1 MRLILKFVIIIIT
14 FLIFQMLF
22 TITSLASSSELQIGS
37 PSCILIESST
47 GKILYEKNSNERRFP
62 ASTTKIM
69 TAILTVENCKLTD
82 VATASHNAVYSVPP
96 TYSHASIVEGE
107 ELTIEQLLNV
117 LLIQSASD
125 AANTLAEHV
134 GGSIENFAQM
144 MNDKAKEIGCKNTH
158 FVNPDGVSNDDH
170 YTTAYDLALMGQYAM
185 KYDAIRNIVCK
196 TQYSLPKT
204 NKYDKEDRIFNTTN
218 DLLRV
223 NNSNSPDNYYY
234 EYANGIKTGYTTEA
248 GSCIV
253 ASAEKGS
260 LEVIAVVLGAET
272 TEEGY
277 SIRYP
282 DCKTLFNYAFDNY
295 KLEDIVKPEDVI
307 DEISVADATK
317 DTANLKLSPESTI
330 TAVVDKDQNIDE
342 LEPEIELDENLSAPI
357 SAGEVVG
364 KVTYTIDNKN
374 YSTNLIAD
382 NSVIKTGTWDIL
394 FKICVIILILSV
406 LVILLKP
413 TKKTKNKRKKGGKSK
428 YVGYKHLKLY

>member
-22 TITSLASSSELQIGS
+22 TITSLASSDELQIGS

-47 GKILYEKNSNERRFP
+47 GEILYEKNSNEKRFP

-134 GGSIENFAQM
+134 GGSIENFVQM
-144 MNDKAKEIGCKNTH
+144 MNDKAEEIGCKNTH
-158 FVNPDGVSNDDH
+158 FVNPDGVSNDNH

-185 KYDAIRNIVCK
+185 KYDTIRNIVCK

-218 DLLRV
+218 ELLRV

-234 EYANGIKTGYTTEA
+234 QYANGIKTGYTTEA

-253 ASAEKGS
+253 ASAEKDG

-272 TEEGY
+272 TKEGY

-295 KLEDIVKPEDVI
+295 KLEDIVNAKDIVQ
-307 DEISVADATK
+307 EINVTGATK
-317 DTANLKLSPESTI
+317 ETANLKLSPENTI
-330 TAVVDKDQNIDE
+330 TAIMDKEQNLDE
-342 LEPEIELDENLSAPI
+342 LQTEVELKDDLSAPI
-357 SAGEVVG
+357 AAGEVVG

-382 NSVIKTGTWDIL
+382 TTVIKSGTWDIL
-394 FKICVIILILSV
+394 FKICVIILVLSILFM
-406 LVILLKP
+406 LLRP
-413 TKKTKNKRKKGGKSK
+413 SKKSRKKRKKGNKSK

>member
-1 MRLILKFVIIIIT
+1 MRLILKFIFVIIT
-14 FLIFQMLF
+14 FLIFQILF
-22 TITSLASSSELQIGS
+22 TITSLASSDELQIGS

-47 GKILYEKNSNERRFP
+47 GKILYEKNANEQRYP

-69 TAILTVENCKLTD
+69 TAILTVENCQLTD
-82 VATASHNAVYSVPP
+82 VVTASHNAIYSVPP

-125 AANTLAEHV
+125 AANILAEHV

-158 FVNPDGVSNDDH
+158 FVNPDGVSNDNH
-170 YTTAYDLALMGQYAM
+170 YTTAYDLALIGQYAM
-185 KYDAIRNIVCK
+185 KYDTIRNIVCK
-196 TQYSLPKT
+196 TQYSLPST

-253 ASAEKGS
+253 ASAKKDG

-295 KLEDIVKPEDVI
+295 KIEDIVNPEDVI
-307 DEISVADATK
+307 KEINVADATR
-317 DTANLKLSPESTI
+317 DTANLKISPESTI
-330 TAVVDKDQNIDE
+330 TAIVDKNQNLDE
-342 LEPEIELDENLSAPI
+342 LQPEIELDDNLVAPI

-382 NSVIKTGTWDIL
+382 NTVVKSGTWDIL
-394 FKICVIILILSV
+394 FRICVIILVLAILFM
-406 LVILLKP
+406 LLRPAKNS
-413 TKKTKNKRKKGGKSK
+413 KKKRKKGKKSK
-428 YVGYKHLKLY
+428 YLGYKHLKL

>member
-22 TITSLASSSELQIGS
+22 TITSLASSDELQIGS

-47 GKILYEKNSNERRFP
+47 GEILYEKNSNEKRFP

-134 GGSIENFAQM
+134 GGSIENFVQM

-158 FVNPDGVSNDDH
+158 FVNPDGVSNDNH
-170 YTTAYDLALMGQYAM
+170 YTTAYDLSLMGQYAM
-185 KYDAIRNIVCK
+185 KYDTIRNIVCK

-218 DLLRV
+218 ELLRV

-234 EYANGIKTGYTTEA
+234 QYANGIKTGYTTEA

-253 ASAEKGS
+253 ASAEKDG

-272 TEEGY
+272 TKEGY

-295 KLEDIVKPEDVI
+295 KFEDIVNTKDIVQ
-307 DEISVADATK
+307 EINVTGATK
-317 DTANLKLSPESTI
+317 ETANLKLSPENTI
-330 TAVVDKDQNIDE
+330 TAIMDKEQNLDE
-342 LEPEIELDENLSAPI
+342 LQTEVELKDDLSAPI
-357 SAGEVVG
+357 AAGEVVG

-382 NSVIKTGTWDIL
+382 TTVIKSGTWDIL
-394 FKICVIILILSV
+394 FKICVIILVLSILFM
-406 LVILLKP
+406 LLRP
-413 TKKTKNKRKKGGKSK
+413 SKKSRKKRKKGNKSK

>member
-1 MRLILKFVIIIIT
+1 MRLILKFIFVIIT
-14 FLIFQMLF
+14 FLIFQILF
-22 TITSLASSSELQIGS
+22 TITSLASSDELQIGS

-47 GKILYEKNSNERRFP
+47 GKILYEKNANEQRYP

-69 TAILTVENCKLTD
+69 TAILTVENCQLTD
-82 VATASHNAVYSVPP
+82 VATASHNAIYSVPP

-125 AANTLAEHV
+125 AANILAEHV

-158 FVNPDGVSNDDH
+158 FVNPDGVSNDNH
-170 YTTAYDLALMGQYAM
+170 YTTAYDLALIGQYAM
-185 KYDAIRNIVCK
+185 KYDTIRNIVCK
-196 TQYSLPKT
+196 TQYSLPST

-253 ASAEKGS
+253 ASAKKDG

-272 TEEGY
+272 SPEGY
-277 SIRYP
+277 SIRNL
-282 DCKTLFNYAFDNY
+282 DCKALFNYAFDNY
-295 KLEDIVKPEDVI
+295 KIEDIVNPEDVI
-307 DEISVADATK
+307 KEINVADATR
-317 DTANLKLSPESTI
+317 DTANLKISPESTI
-330 TAVVDKDQNIDE
+330 TAIVDKNQNLDE
-342 LEPEIELDENLSAPI
+342 LQPEIELDDNLVAPI

-382 NSVIKTGTWDIL
+382 NTVVKSGTWDIL
-394 FKICVIILILSV
+394 FRICVIILVLAILFM
-406 LVILLKP
+406 LLRPAKNS
-413 TKKTKNKRKKGGKSK
+413 KKKRKKGKKSK
-428 YVGYKHLKLY
+428 YLGYKHLKL

>member
-1 MRLILKFVIIIIT
+1 MRLILKFIFVIIT
-14 FLIFQMLF
+14 FLIFQILF
-22 TITSLASSSELQIGS
+22 TITSLASSDELQIGS

-47 GKILYEKNSNERRFP
+47 GKILYEKNANEQRYP

-69 TAILTVENCKLTD
+69 TAILTVENCQLTD
-82 VATASHNAVYSVPP
+82 VATASHNAIYSVPP

-125 AANTLAEHV
+125 AANILAEHV

-158 FVNPDGVSNDDH
+158 FVNPDGVSNDNH
-170 YTTAYDLALMGQYAM
+170 YTTAYDLALIGQYAM
-185 KYDAIRNIVCK
+185 KYDTIRNIVCK
-196 TQYSLPKT
+196 TQYSLPST

-253 ASAEKGS
+253 ASAKKDG

-295 KLEDIVKPEDVI
+295 KIEDIVNPEDVI
-307 DEISVADATK
+307 KEINVADATR
-317 DTANLKLSPESTI
+317 DTANLKISPESTI
-330 TAVVDKDQNIDE
+330 TAIVDKNQNLDE
-342 LEPEIELDENLSAPI
+342 LQPEIELDDNLVAPI

-382 NSVIKTGTWDIL
+382 NTVVKSGTWDIL
-394 FKICVIILILSV
+394 FRICVIILVLAILFM
-406 LVILLKP
+406 LLRPAKNS
-413 TKKTKNKRKKGGKSK
+413 KKKRKKGKKSK
-428 YVGYKHLKLY
+428 YLGYKHLKL